1 MAAVAGRS
9 VEQLAGIPHLSDEA
23 LFWTLL
29 GVMAAAPMLTDRPPD
44 TDAYSSQAQSPSD
57 IPSITASRIGIPVL
71 WVAAAMVLAS
81 VVLGFTL
88 VRNTNYALA
97 ESRAT
102 SASKYL
108 AGGQPENALQSIDSA
123 IALTPDVVRYH
134 VIRANVLEQ
143 ARKSTPEISKQA
155 RLALGAYRST
165 SQAVDVNPYD
175 IYGRLHH
182 AEAALTLAALGQP
195 GKDEEA
201 VAEYQRLTFMVP
213 RLWLAHFLLGRAY
226 IDTGQ
231 PALAVEAYSEA
242 IELDPNYEI
251 IYDSRAEGYSILGEH
266 SLVVDDYDK
275 AVELSPSDPSRY
287 LLRGVSLFILGRLD
301 EAIEDFDEAI
311 ELYEKT
317 IATLSTSR
325 KSPEE
330 AASFAPS
337 LAMAYNNRGSTYQE
351 AGQTGRAVSDYTS
364 AIRINPLMGEAFFNR
379 ATAFALLGRNA
390 EAKKDL
396 DQAESLGSVI
406 PAQTP

>member
-301 EAIEDFDEAI
+301 EAIEDFDEA
-311 ELYEKT
+311 
-317 IATLSTSR
+317 
-325 KSPEE
+325 
-330 AASFAPS
+330 ASFAPS